1 MQYCA
6 MKFYDARQFD
16 LGVKYIYKEM
26 GDKVLYQFFAN
37 KIVEQFLNL
46 EDKDLI
52 YSESN
57 EKENYFDTLQ
67 KIDKNVLNQLT
78 DLKFIIKY
86 QGILNLYEVNRFLIQ
101 HLRNGKNYY
110 TDFKIKKKIAK
121 FFNFS
126 FVQNKCPKLLFIRTA
141 GLFQRLFSDF
151 KEFFRALTIDE
162 VNSASIN
169 INEHLISKELIKQ
182 NLK

>member
-1 MQYCA
+1 

-86 QGILNLYEVNRFLIQ
+86 QGILNLYEVNWS
-101 HLRNGKNYY
+101 
-110 TDFKIKKKIAK
+110 FKQAPKK
-121 FFNFS
+121 
-126 FVQNKCPKLLFIRTA
+126 R
-141 GLFQRLFSDF
+141 
-151 KEFFRALTIDE
+151 
-162 VNSASIN
+162 
-169 INEHLISKELIKQ
+169 
-182 NLK
+182 